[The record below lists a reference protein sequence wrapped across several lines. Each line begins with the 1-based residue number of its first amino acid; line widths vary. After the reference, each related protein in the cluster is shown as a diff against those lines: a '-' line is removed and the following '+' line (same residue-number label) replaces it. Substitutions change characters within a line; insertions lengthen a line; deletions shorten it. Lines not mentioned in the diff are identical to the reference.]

1 MRRNDKALIDYA
13 YDILRER
20 YASVK
25 DADPITFMQLCRD
38 ICERANI
45 SEEDFAKEVSSFY
58 TDLTLDGRFVIR
70 ENNTWSLKEYEKYE
84 NIHIDMN
91 DVYEL
96 DNLSDGVEE
105 EEDEEEDDDIDVP
118 LSDDDDEEFPDIDA
132 AISRTISAVDDADE

>member
-1 MRRNDKALIDYA
+1 MKKNDKALIDYA
-13 YDILRER
+13 YDIIKER

-25 DADPITFMQLCRD
+25 EADPITFMQLCRD

-45 SEEDFAKEVSSFY
+45 SEEEFAKQVSSFY

-70 ENNTWSLKEYEKYE
+70 ENNTWSLKEFEKYE

-96 DNLSDGVEE
+96 DDLTETEEEE
-105 EEDEEEDDDIDVP
+105 EEDDSEIVSDISDDEDDEDFPTIETAINRVVAAEDID
-118 LSDDDDEEFPDIDA
+118 E
-132 AISRTISAVDDADE
+132 